1 MVVVGNEVCSLE
13 ITIRASVVKGMDI
26 VNTVRRGPHAD
37 ITACMQRT
45 STRSCEKRVMSALHA
60 LRRTYQSKHP
70 QVWSK
75 GPCTGAARARWRFGV
90 HREMAEGHT
99 TDAIAR

>member
-37 ITACMQRT
+37 ISACMQRT
-45 STRSCEKRVMSALHA
+45 STLSWKKSVILGLHT
-60 LRRTYQSKHP
+60 LQRTYQSKHL

-75 GPCTGAARARWRFGV
+75 GPCTGAVHAR
-90 HREMAEGHT
+90 
-99 TDAIAR
+99 